1 MKKTLLTIA
10 ATIAI
15 TTSAQAGTSGSD
27 MGPVE
32 VMQWED
38 WATKAET
45 STMENCLNAQGKFW
59 AFSRKGYCADKV
71 PMMQAYHKQNDVLV
85 EQNKISVEKSAKM
98 IVEHNQN
105 VAKRLVEVKNQG
117 MTCAIRTDQD
127 NLDYI
132 MCKDEVGSFRLK

>member
-15 TTSAQAGTSGSD
+15 TTSAHATSGSD

-38 WATKAET
+38 WATKAST

-85 EQNKISVEKSAKM
+85 EQNKIYVEKSAKM

-105 VAKRLVEVKNQG
+105 VAKRWVEVKNQG
-117 MTCAIRTDQD
+117 MTCAMREDGEG
-127 NLDYI
+127 LAYI
-132 MCKDEVGSFRLK
+132 MCKDEVGTFRLK

>member
-15 TTSAQAGTSGSD
+15 STSAHASGSA

-38 WATKAET
+38 WATKAST

-71 PMMQAYHKQNDVLV
+71 PMMQAYHKQNDVRV
-85 EQNKISVEKSAKM
+85 EQNKVYVETSAAL
-98 IVEHNQN
+98 IVEHNQRMEQKLKQ
-105 VAKRLVEVKNQG
+105 AKAQG
-117 MTCAIRTDQD
+117 MNCALREDGEGVAF
-127 NLDYI
+127 I
-132 MCKDEVGSFRLK
+132 MCKDEVGTFKLK

>member
-1 MKKTLLTIA
+1 MRKTLLTIA

-15 TTSAQAGTSGSD
+15 STSAHASGSA

-38 WATKAET
+38 WATKAST

-71 PMMQAYHKQNDVLV
+71 PMMQAYHKQNDVRV
-85 EQNKISVEKSAKM
+85 EQNKVYVETSAAL
-98 IVEHNQN
+98 IVEHNQLMAQKLKQ
-105 VAKRLVEVKNQG
+105 AKAQG
-117 MTCAIRTDQD
+117 MTCALREDGEGVAF
-127 NLDYI
+127 I
-132 MCKDEVGSFRLK
+132 MCKDEVGTFKLK